1 MNMNHIDATNAK
13 SDSGLVN
20 YGEIQMFNMTTTAP
34 TEAAPN
40 DAILVDNVVIV
51 DQDTSVV

>member
-1 MNMNHIDATNAK
+1 MNHIDATNAK

-40 DAILVDNVVIV
+40 DAILVDNAVIV